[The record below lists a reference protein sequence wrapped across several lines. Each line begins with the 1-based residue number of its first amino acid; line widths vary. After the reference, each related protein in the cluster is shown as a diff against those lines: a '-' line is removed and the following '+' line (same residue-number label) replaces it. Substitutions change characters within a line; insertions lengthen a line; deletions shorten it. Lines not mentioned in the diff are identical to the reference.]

1 MLNDF
6 VAESCLLLFVTSKSL
21 RFLHNTSCSL
31 RNFTFNCTL
40 YYNNTT
46 AIAVII
52 LQLWLGT
59 IQTWFLIIL
68 GRSTYFW
75 PLELAFWSGTL
86 VKNWCSKIELH
97 SRTDWQSQSYI
108 CMLLLSASQSCKE
121 NIRGGLFIFKYP
133 APLSTKNRQMVHS
146 VWKYF
151 ENIKRN
157 VDISNQKV
165 AFFGFPPTVQP
176 IKTPTNFLCLFWDM
190 VTLV

>member
-1 MLNDF
+1 M
-6 VAESCLLLFVTSKSL
+6 T
-21 RFLHNTSCSL
+21 
-31 RNFTFNCTL
+31 
-40 YYNNTT
+40 
-46 AIAVII
+46 
-52 LQLWLGT
+52 T

-133 APLSTKNRQMVHS
+133 APLSTKNRQIVHS
-146 VWKYF
+146 VWNYF
-151 ENIKRN
+151 ESIKRN

-165 AFFGFPPTVQP
+165 PFFGFPPTVQP

-190 VTLV
+190 VTLVKKMTTLKLKRKACSQMTSNHIFSLKTKTLVNSWYNKT

>member
-1 MLNDF
+1 M
-6 VAESCLLLFVTSKSL
+6 T
-21 RFLHNTSCSL
+21 
-31 RNFTFNCTL
+31 
-40 YYNNTT
+40 
-46 AIAVII
+46 
-52 LQLWLGT
+52 T

-133 APLSTKNRQMVHS
+133 APLSTTNRQMVHS
-146 VWKYF
+146 VWNYF
-151 ENIKRN
+151 ESIKRN

-165 AFFGFPPTVQP
+165 PFFWISSHCATDKNPNEFLMSLLRYGYSSKKNYIEKPAPKWLQIIFFSL
-176 IKTPTNFLCLFWDM
+176 KTK
-190 VTLV
+190 TLVNSWYNKT